1 MNNKYEIVK
10 GSEFIDTQKTPEL
23 TIKYFQIAEY
33 KNTNQNY
40 NIRMYIF
47 KSSSCMGVG
56 CEYKIMDVKN
66 YELDKYDLKIFKKVL
81 KNSKNTKDLKIMYK
95 IYPYINFDMVLPP
108 SGNDLSQCTSE
119 LLGNN

>member
-10 GSEFIDTQKTPEL
+10 GSQFIDAQKIPEL

-33 KNTNQNY
+33 KNNNQNY

-81 KNSKNTKDLKIMYK
+81 KNSKNTNDFKIMYK